1 MSWGLSQLTVHSCSS
16 RFTQFQFQI
25 DSSARHLLRKIF
37 SLFLPSQVTVTEVYR
52 ESFTMAGPAAR
63 LAALQRHLGA
73 ASLEMEPSVQQQQCK
88 AAGATGFAR
97 KGIAAAPSVC
107 SARYPLEF
115 LPAPSITAVLVC
127 AGSSSG
133 SGQMQSCPP
142 DLASSWRTL
151 QTVPALPLPLP
162 AGAGGFVARSFHRR
176 RGFAAG
182 LDRRNMTE
190 SKCRD

>member
-16 RFTQFQFQI
+16 RFTHFQFQI

-97 KGIAAAPSVC
+97 KGIAAPPSVC

-115 LPAPSITAVLVC
+115 LPAPSITCSACLC
-127 AGSSSG
+127 RKLFRKWPNAI
-133 SGQMQSCPP
+133 M
-142 DLASSWRTL
+142 
-151 QTVPALPLPLP
+151 P
-162 AGAGGFVARSFHRR
+162 AGRSLLLAYPANSACASIAAAS
-176 RGFAAG
+176 RGWRPRGTLVPPSPWF
-182 LDRRNMTE
+182 
-190 SKCRD
+190 CRWIRSPGT